1 MFDLTQVS
9 RRGPVAITT
18 VLSICVAVQAVWFFT
33 TMRTWLDEGNYL
45 YKSSA
50 LIGHGMELYSLE
62 LPCWYT
68 PFYLVALGV
77 WQEALGYGL
86 FSGRTFSVL
95 CFVGSLLLT
104 VFLVRRLYSGRWAV
118 PVLLGFVAVTPSIA
132 VAHSCVTQIA
142 FVSLLVA
149 LLFWVMFGMASD
161 RARWLVSGLLMGL
174 ISMTRPNMLLMLPMV
189 PVLFFWLRGW
199 KGWRP
204 CLEMALVWVVVIGA
218 FTAVFGS
225 GALWNLIRMFPGS
238 DQVADWIGL
247 TGNAAVGTLDGTD
260 LGLRIGDW
268 WTNRPENQ
276 VGSHVYFFQGYLWPY
291 LLIVAVNLGGLVMW
305 LREGRRPTV
314 EAGFA
319 LLFFW
324 SSLLHFVGTQTF
336 CKSCA
341 QAYMNY
347 SILPGL
353 IGAVGNLFPVAR
365 WIRQPRPM
373 LRGAVPVVA
382 TLTILWV
389 GLAWLPEG
397 PYRKWYHPN
406 PGKSIVD
413 LARELGKRLPDEA
426 HVLALGHD
434 IRLVEGIHLSGRT
447 VDPLTINYLF
457 SLRDL
462 VDPKAGID
470 LQKIEDIRQRG
481 LWTHDLMRFWLA
493 RDYDY
498 VVYLDKIVPHKDVLD
513 RWYTSEPLFPGDS
526 ENVFLSSLRLAV
538 RKEVAMNEEANQ
550 EE

>member
-104 VFLVRRLYSGRWAV
+104 VFL
-118 PVLLGFVAVTPSIA
+118 
-132 VAHSCVTQIA
+132 
-142 FVSLLVA
+142 
-149 LLFWVMFGMASD
+149 
-161 RARWLVSGLLMGL
+161 
-174 ISMTRPNMLLMLPMV
+174 
-189 PVLFFWLRGW
+189 
-199 KGWRP
+199 
-204 CLEMALVWVVVIGA
+204 
-218 FTAVFGS
+218 
-225 GALWNLIRMFPGS
+225 
-238 DQVADWIGL
+238 
-247 TGNAAVGTLDGTD
+247 
-260 LGLRIGDW
+260 
-268 WTNRPENQ
+268 
-276 VGSHVYFFQGYLWPY
+276 
-291 LLIVAVNLGGLVMW
+291 LIVAVNLGGLMMW
-305 LREGRRPTV
+305 LREGRRPTA

-373 LRGAVPVVA
+373 LRGAAPVVA

-413 LARELGKRLPDEA
+413 LARELDKRLPDEA

-462 VDPKAGID
+462 VYPKAGID